1 MTKHLLLTGATGLV
15 GAYLLRDFLARE
27 TPLAVLVRPARGW
40 TPAQRIEYLMD
51 RWERIAGASLPRPV
65 VLCGDILSP
74 GLGLTASER
83 AWVRDSVGGV
93 FHNAAS
99 LEFSAQD
106 RGSEPWRS
114 NLDGTKNVLAFCR
127 EHGLRKFF
135 HVSTAYVAGKRTGRI
150 LESELDVGQAF
161 GNPYEESKLLAEKEV
176 RAASFLD
183 SAAFLRPAIIVGDS
197 QTAYTSTFHGFYAP
211 LKAAASL
218 VALTASTEVKAS
230 QVMPMFGL
238 TGGEGKNFV
247 PVEWVSALMTRV
259 ALDPALH
266 GGTYHLV
273 PLRRTPLALMAE
285 VIERTVR
292 ERLAARIR
300 AKRCTPA
307 PVDLDR
313 FGAQLGE
320 MLEVYRPYWR
330 DDPEFDAT
338 NTLRIAADLPCPELD
353 EACLERLCRY
363 AIDANFGFPRPRA
376 APIPLDLRSLLAEWV
391 EPAAATNAAPHDHSG
406 NGAKNGASP
415 RSIGLSVTGAGGGP
429 WTLRCLGDRVV
440 EVRPGL
446 EAGPQIQLST
456 PTLFSLPQ
464 EGPEAAA
471 RAIRSGRVRL
481 SGPEADRASL
491 ADWVERLTAS
501 VARRILDGAAV
512 AAARPT

>member
-27 TPLAVLVRPARGW
+27 TPLAVLVRPSRGW
-40 TPAQRIEYLMD
+40 TPAQRIDYLMD
-51 RWERIAGASLPRPV
+51 RWERVAGASLPRPV

-83 AWVRDSVGGV
+83 EWVRQSVGGV
-93 FHNAAS
+93 VHNAAS

-127 EHGLRKFF
+127 DHALRKFF
-135 HVSTAYVAGKRTGRI
+135 HVSTAYVAGMRTGRI

-176 RAASFLD
+176 RAASFLE
-183 SAAFLRPAIIVGDS
+183 SATFLRPAIIVGDS
-197 QTAYTSTFHGFYAP
+197 HTAYTSTFHGFYAP

-238 TGGEGKNFV
+238 SGGEGKNFV
-247 PVEWVSALMTRV
+247 PVEWVSALMTRI

-273 PLRRTPLALMAE
+273 PRRRTSLALMAE

-300 AKRCTPA
+300 AKRHAPA

-320 MLEVYRPYWR
+320 MLEAYRPYWR

-338 NTLRIAADLPCPELD
+338 NTLRIAPDLPCPELD

-363 AIDANFGFPRPRA
+363 ALDANFGFPRPRA
-376 APIPLDLRSLLAEWV
+376 VPLPLDLRGLLAQWV
-391 EPAAATNAAPHDHSG
+391 EPAPHDHLCD
-406 NGAKNGASP
+406 NAKNPAAP

-446 EAGPQIQLST
+446 EAGPRIQLST
-456 PTLFSLPQ
+456 PTLLALPQ
-464 EGPEAAA
+464 EGPGAAA
-471 RAIRSGRVRL
+471 AAIRSGRVRL
-481 SGPEADRASL
+481 IGPEAEQARLGDF
-491 ADWVERLTAS
+491 VERLTAS
-501 VARRILDGAAV
+501 VARRMLDGAAV
-512 AAARPT
+512 VAARPN